1 VISTNPK
8 PSATSVPADNETINQ
23 ILRKVSIRLMPIL
36 ILANI
41 FSYMDRVNVGFAA
54 LTANRDLGL
63 SPLNYAFGASL
74 FFVSYFLFE
83 LPSNLVMQRVGA
95 RFWISRIMITWGL
108 VSASMALVVGP
119 YSFYAV
125 RFLLGVAE
133 AGFFPG
139 VLLYIT
145 YWFPSEYRAR
155 YIGLFQL
162 AIPMA
167 TVIGAP
173 MSGMILSIDH
183 FAGLKSWQ
191 LLYIIEAMPPIILGL
206 VSWFYLT
213 DRPAQAAWLEPQER
227 KALQDRLD
235 LESREKGYVSRFGRG
250 FGLVADRRVLFYA
263 ALFFT
268 TTSASSALSLWLP
281 QIVKGFGL
289 SNLAT
294 GFVSATPFVAGA
306 IAMVTWGWVSD
317 RLRERRWCS
326 AIPSFLAALSLGA
339 CVFTDNSVTQMI
351 FIIIAGIGIFGVK
364 GPSLAL
370 MTEGLTGAVG
380 AGGLALVSS
389 IGNLSGFVAPY
400 VIGWIKTE
408 TGNFSYGLLFLAF
421 VAAIA
426 GVLPLFHGRQEKPVR
441 VIQPA

>member
-1 VISTNPK
+1 MTSID
-8 PSATSVPADNETINQ
+8 SAGLMQANNAPIGQ
-23 ILRKVSIRLMPIL
+23 IVKKVGVRLMPVL

-83 LPSNLVMQRVGA
+83 LPSNLIMQRVGA
-95 RFWISRIMITWGL
+95 RVWISRIMITWGL

-119 YSFYAV
+119 NSFYAA
-125 RFLLGVAE
+125 RFLLGIAE

-139 VLLYIT
+139 VLLFIT

-155 YIGLFQL
+155 YIGTFQL
-162 AIPMA
+162 AIPLA

-173 MSGMILSIDH
+173 LSGAILSIDD

-191 LLYIIEAMPPIILGL
+191 LLYIIEALPPIILGI

-213 DRPAQAAWLEPQER
+213 DRPMKAAWLEPRER
-227 KALQDRLD
+227 EALQERLD
-235 LESREKGYVSRFGRG
+235 LESREKGYVSRWGHG
-250 FGLVADRRVLFYA
+250 IGLIADRRVLFYA

-268 TTSASSALSLWLP
+268 TTSPSAALSLWLP
-281 QIVKGFGL
+281 QIMKGFGL
-289 SNLAT
+289 SNFET
-294 GFVSATPFVAGA
+294 GLVSAIPFAAGA
-306 IAMVTWGWVSD
+306 IAMFTWGWVSD
-317 RLRERRWCS
+317 RLHERRWCS
-326 AIPSFLAALSLGA
+326 ALPSLLAAISLGA
-339 CVFTDNSVTQMI
+339 CFFTDSGLFQMI
-351 FIIIAGIGIFGVK
+351 LITIAGVGIFGVK

-400 VIGWIKTE
+400 VIGWIKNE
-408 TGNFSYGLLFLAF
+408 TGSFSLGLLFLAF
-421 VAAIA
+421 VVSIA
-426 GVLPLFHGRQEKPVR
+426 GVLPLFHGRPAQPVGA
-441 VIQPA
+441 IQPA

>member
-1 VISTNPK
+1 MISTNP
-8 PSATSVPADNETINQ
+8 PGAGPANHALISQTV
-23 ILRKVSIRLMPIL
+23 RKVSVRLMPIL

-54 LTANRDLGL
+54 LTANHDLGL

-83 LPSNLVMQRVGA
+83 LPSNLIMQRVGA
-95 RFWISRIMITWGL
+95 RLWISRIMITWGL

-119 YSFYAV
+119 NSFYLV

-139 VLLYIT
+139 VLLFIT

-173 MSGMILSIDH
+173 LSGMILSIDH

-191 LLYIIEAMPPIILGL
+191 LLYIIEAIPPIILG
-206 VSWFYLT
+206 VISWFYLT
-213 DRPAQAAWLEPQER
+213 DRPAKAAWLEPNER
-227 KALQDRLD
+227 QALQERLD
-235 LESREKGYVSRFGRG
+235 LEAREKGYVSRWGHG
-250 FGLVADRRVLFYA
+250 IGLIADRRVLFYA

-268 TTSASSALSLWLP
+268 TTSSSSALSLWLP

-289 SNLAT
+289 SNFAT
-294 GFVSATPFVAGA
+294 GFVSAIPFAAGA
-306 IAMVTWGWVSD
+306 IAMLTWGWVSD

-326 AIPSFLAALSLGA
+326 ALPSFLAALGLAA
-339 CVFTDNSVTQMI
+339 CVFTDSGLYQMI
-351 FIIIAGIGIFGVK
+351 LITVAGIGIFGVK

-400 VIGWIKTE
+400 VIGWIKNE
-408 TGNFSYGLLFLAF
+408 TGSFSLGLLFLAF
-421 VAAIA
+421 VVSIA
-426 GVLPLFHGRQEKPVR
+426 GILPLFHQRPEQPLGA
-441 VIQPA
+441 IQPA

>member
-1 VISTNPK
+1 MIPGAGPANHALISHT
-8 PSATSVPADNETINQ
+8 V
-23 ILRKVSIRLMPIL
+23 RKVSVRLMPIL

-54 LTANRDLGL
+54 LTANHDLGL

-83 LPSNLVMQRVGA
+83 LPSNLIMQRVGA
-95 RFWISRIMITWGL
+95 RLWISRIMITWGL

-119 YSFYAV
+119 NSFYLV

-139 VLLYIT
+139 VLLFIT

-173 MSGMILSIDH
+173 LSGMILSIDH

-191 LLYIIEAMPPIILGL
+191 LLYIIEAIPPIILG
-206 VSWFYLT
+206 VISWFYLT
-213 DRPAQAAWLEPQER
+213 DRPAKAAWLEPNER
-227 KALQDRLD
+227 QALQERLD
-235 LESREKGYVSRFGRG
+235 LEAREKGYVSRWGHG
-250 FGLVADRRVLFYA
+250 IGLIADRRVLFYA

-268 TTSASSALSLWLP
+268 TTSSSSALSLWLP

-289 SNLAT
+289 SNFAT
-294 GFVSATPFVAGA
+294 GFVSAIPFAAGA
-306 IAMVTWGWVSD
+306 IAMLTWGWVSD

-326 AIPSFLAALSLGA
+326 ALPSFLAALGLAA
-339 CVFTDNSVTQMI
+339 CVFTDSGLYQMI
-351 FIIIAGIGIFGVK
+351 LITVAGIGIFGVK

-400 VIGWIKTE
+400 VIGWIKNE
-408 TGNFSYGLLFLAF
+408 TGSFSLGLLFLAF
-421 VAAIA
+421 VVSIA
-426 GVLPLFHGRQEKPVR
+426 GILPLFQQRPEQPLGA
-441 VIQPA
+441 IQPA